1 MPCPNFENLIDF
13 ADGRLSTEETASI
26 EQHLAGDC
34 GACSDALAWY
44 AGFAAAAQSDAS
56 VEPPAWLT
64 RRAVGLF
71 ADAKEAAARRG
82 LRGLVA
88 RLRAALV
95 FDSLAGALA
104 GDALPA
110 RETVGGSRQLLYNAL
125 PYDVDLLI
133 ASGEAPSRLVVTG
146 QVLTPDGEE
155 LESVRGL
162 TVTIERGGETF
173 ASAETSELGEFTLA
187 GIAPGVYD
195 LRLASDEREILL
207 AGTPISID

>member
-1 MPCPNFENLIDF
+1 MPCPNFETLIDY
-13 ADGRLSTEETASI
+13 ADARLAAPETADV
-26 EQHLAGDC
+26 ERHVAGGC
-34 GACSDALAWY
+34 GACRDALTWY
-44 AGFAAAAQSDAS
+44 AEFAATAQADES

-64 RRAVGLF
+64 RRAIAVF
-71 ADAKEAAARRG
+71 DDAKEAAARRG
-82 LRGLVA
+82 LRGIVA

-133 ASGEAPSRLVVTG
+133 AGGDDPGLVVTG

-162 TVTIERGGETF
+162 TVTVERDGETV

-195 LRLASDEREILL
+195 LRLASAEREILL
-207 AGTPISID
+207 VGTPLSVD

>member
-1 MPCPNFENLIDF
+1 MPCPNFEKLIDF
-13 ADGRLSTEETASI
+13 ADERLAAAEASSV
-26 EQHLAGDC
+26 ERHLADGC
-34 GACSDALAWY
+34 GACRDALAWY
-44 AGFAAAAQSDAS
+44 AEFVATAQSDAS
-56 VEPPAWLT
+56 VEPPTWVT
-64 RRAVGLF
+64 RRAVAIF

-95 FDSLAGALA
+95 FDSFAGALA

-133 ASGEAPSRLVVTG
+133 ASGDAPSELVVTG
-146 QVLTPDGEE
+146 QVLTPDGDE

-162 TVTIERGGETF
+162 VVTVERCGETV
-173 ASAETSELGEFTLA
+173 ASTETSDLGEFTLT
-187 GIAPGVYD
+187 GIAPGIYD
-195 LRLASDEREILL
+195 LRLASGEREILL
-207 AGTPISID
+207 AGTPLSVD

>member
-1 MPCPNFENLIDF
+1 MSCPNFDKLIDY
-13 ADGRLSTEETASI
+13 ADARLATLEAEDV
-26 EQHLAGDC
+26 ERHLAGGC
-34 GACSDALAWY
+34 GACRDALTWY
-44 AGFAAAAQSDAS
+44 AEFAASAQSDES
-56 VEPPAWLT
+56 VEPPAWLM
-64 RRAVGLF
+64 RRAVAVF

-82 LRGLVA
+82 LRGIVA

-133 ASGEAPSRLVVTG
+133 AGGDAPSELIVTG

-162 TVTIERGGETF
+162 TVTVEREGEAV
-173 ASAETSELGEFTLA
+173 ASAETSELGEFTIA

-195 LRLASDEREILL
+195 LRLASAEREILL
-207 AGTPISID
+207 VGTPLSVD